1 MPQSKRQKQGKAL
14 RNLESRLQVER
25 ESRQA
30 LQLQTV
36 SYYLIPPSDEELRLA
51 QEVNNIKRVM
61 GLDFQNEP
69 SPF

>member
-1 MPQSKRQKQGKAL
+1 MAQTKRQKREKAL
-14 RNLESRLQVER
+14 MNLESCLQVER

-36 SYYLIPPSDEELRLA
+36 SYYLIAPSNEEIRLS
-51 QEVNNIKRVM
+51 QEVNNLKRVM

-69 SPF
+69 NPF